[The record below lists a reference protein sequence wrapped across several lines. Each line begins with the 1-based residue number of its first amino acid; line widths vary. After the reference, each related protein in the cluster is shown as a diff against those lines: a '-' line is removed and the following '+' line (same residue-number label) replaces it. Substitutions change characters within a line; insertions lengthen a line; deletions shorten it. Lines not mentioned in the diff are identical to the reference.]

1 MFSCKFCQIFKS
13 TVPDDCFC
21 SQHQS
26 FIEKYDLI
34 KHPSQ
39 IWFFYLLSRIILER
53 IYYLVFEIN
62 NLMTVHVL
70 GLKGRRYCKLNFEYY
85 QILILLSWNQI
96 LYLFE
101 NKNYKFTT
109 FEINL
114 GLSFFFFFT
123 LFPISFYSDLA
134 YHTGMLF
141 MVFWNQARPLQ
152 FHSCCHP
159 MLNYHNYARIKQ
171 EITMRHKFVV
181 IKNTS
186 WYNLFHSTK
195 KWNFPL
201 RIFVVYVNKSVVF
214 CGFDHIYYRNP

>member
-39 IWFFYLLSRIILER
+39 IWFFYLRSWIILER

-70 GLKGRRYCKLNFEYY
+70 GLKGKRYCKLNFEYY

-109 FEINL
+109 FEINV
-114 GLSFFFFFT
+114 GLSFFFFLLCFRFHFIRILLIILVCCLWCFEIKLDPYSFIHVAT
-123 LFPISFYSDLA
+123 LCLI
-134 YHTGMLF
+134 
-141 MVFWNQARPLQ
+141 
-152 FHSCCHP
+152 
-159 MLNYHNYARIKQ
+159 
-171 EITMRHKFVV
+171 IT
-181 IKNTS
+181 IT
-186 WYNLFHSTK
+186 L
-195 KWNFPL
+195 
-201 RIFVVYVNKSVVF
+201 
-214 CGFDHIYYRNP
+214 G